1 MREVRVVF
9 VVFCF
14 ETCHLG
20 IAHWDATHGL
30 TARSGTLSETAQRAK
45 YPGRLRQPPA
55 IWRYPLRAQR
65 ATQRH
70 PHQTVSGSTA

>member
-30 TARSGTLSETAQRAK
+30 TARSGTLSDSPEGEISWPVASATGHLAIPIASPEGDTAA
-45 YPGRLRQPPA
+45 PA
-55 IWRYPLRAQR
+55 PNSKW
-65 ATQRH
+65 
-70 PHQTVSGSTA
+70 